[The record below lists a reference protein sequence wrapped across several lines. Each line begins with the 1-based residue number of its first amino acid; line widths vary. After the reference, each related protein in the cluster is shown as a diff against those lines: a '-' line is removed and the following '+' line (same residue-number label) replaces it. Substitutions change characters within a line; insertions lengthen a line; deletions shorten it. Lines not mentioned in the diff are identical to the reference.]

1 MLPFETRHRR
11 REIRMKISFWM
22 RKGIVAMKIME
33 MAFQHNFGWR
43 REGNLINHDPS
54 LNNKKKGVSSPA
66 PGNCPHQNSVDSLKI
81 LVAVNDLVVPSRG
94 RKRESVS
101 CSVVS
106 NSL

>member
-1 MLPFETRHRR
+1 
-11 REIRMKISFWM
+11 M
-22 RKGIVAMKIME
+22 RKDIVAMKIME
-33 MAFQHNFGWR
+33 MVFQHNFGWG
-43 REGNLINHDPS
+43 REGNLINHGPS
-54 LNNKKKGVSSPA
+54 LSLKKKKIPKETKGISSPA
-66 PGNCPHQNSVDSLKI
+66 PGNCPHQSSVDSLKI